1 MRKCKLP
8 FSLLWKVADVR
19 YTLAEDMNK
28 NLDDL
33 SRNLTEMIKD
43 VNQIS
48 SSSTARPTSSEEG
61 INQGE
66 DDPVT
71 QLSAIL
77 GSHQRALNGIDG
89 RSGKL
94 EVDLR
99 ELERRLAGGGGGGVE
114 RNERNGNYGRGGGGG
129 GGGYGLSRLG

>member
-1 MRKCKLP
+1 
-8 FSLLWKVADVR
+8 
-19 YTLAEDMNK
+19 MNK
-28 NLDDL
+28 QLDDL

-48 SSSTARPTSSEEG
+48 SSSHTAARPSSPSEG
-61 INQGE
+61 EINQAE

-94 EVDLR
+94 ETDLR
-99 ELERRLAGGGGGGVE
+99 ELERRLAGGGSGG
-114 RNERNGNYGRGGGGG
+114 NERNGSLNGSYGRGGA

>member
-1 MRKCKLP
+1 
-8 FSLLWKVADVR
+8 
-19 YTLAEDMNK
+19 MNK
-28 NLDDL
+28 QLDDL

-48 SSSTARPTSSEEG
+48 SASQSHAPRPSSPSGGDIDQS
-61 INQGE
+61 E

-77 GSHQRALNGIDG
+77 GSHLRALNGIDG

-94 EVDLR
+94 ETDLR
-99 ELERRLAGGGGGGVE
+99 ELERRLAGGGGG
-114 RNERNGNYGRGGGGG
+114 NERGGNGNLSSSYSRNGA

>member
-1 MRKCKLP
+1 MT
-8 FSLLWKVADVR
+8 R

-48 SSSTARPTSSEEG
+48 SSSTARPTTSSEEG
-61 INQGE
+61 INEGE

-99 ELERRLAGGGGGGVE
+99 ELERRLAGGGGGGE
-114 RNERNGNYGRGGGGG
+114 RGDRNGSYGRGSGGG

>member
-1 MRKCKLP
+1 
-8 FSLLWKVADVR
+8 
-19 YTLAEDMNK
+19 MNK
-28 NLDDL
+28 QLDDL

-48 SSSTARPTSSEEG
+48 SSSQPARPSSDGGEINQSEE
-61 INQGE
+61 
-66 DDPVT
+66 DPVA

-99 ELERRLAGGGGGGVE
+99 ELERRLAGGGGGSV
-114 RNERNGNYGRGGGGG
+114 ERNGNGMNGSYGRGGG

>member
-1 MRKCKLP
+1 
-8 FSLLWKVADVR
+8 
-19 YTLAEDMNK
+19 MNK
-28 NLDDL
+28 QLDDL

-48 SSSTARPTSSEEG
+48 SSSQSHAPRSSSPSGGE
-61 INQGE
+61 INQAE

-77 GSHQRALNGIDG
+77 GSHLRALNGIDG

-94 EVDLR
+94 ENDLK
-99 ELERRLAGGGGGGVE
+99 ELERRLAGGGIDS
-114 RNERNGNYGRGGGGG
+114 RNGGYGRTSVGSGGG

>member
-1 MRKCKLP
+1 
-8 FSLLWKVADVR
+8 
-19 YTLAEDMNK
+19 MNK

-48 SSSTARPTSSEEG
+48 SSSTARPTTSSDEG
-61 INQGE
+61 INEGE

-99 ELERRLAGGGGGGVE
+99 ELERRLAGGGGVE
-114 RNERNGNYGRGGGGG
+114 RGDRNGTYGRGGGGV

>member
-1 MRKCKLP
+1 
-8 FSLLWKVADVR
+8 
-19 YTLAEDMNK
+19 MNK
-28 NLDDL
+28 QLDDL

-48 SSSTARPTSSEEG
+48 SSSQPHARPASPSGGE
-61 INQGE
+61 INQAE

-77 GSHQRALNGIDG
+77 GSHLRALNGIDG

-94 EVDLR
+94 ETDLR
-99 ELERRLAGGGGGGVE
+99 ELERRLAGGGSG
-114 RNERNGNYGRGGGGG
+114 NERGMSGSGTNGSYGRGGA

>member
-1 MRKCKLP
+1 
-8 FSLLWKVADVR
+8 
-19 YTLAEDMNK
+19 MNK
-28 NLDDL
+28 QLDDL

-48 SSSTARPTSSEEG
+48 SSSQPHARPASPSGGE
-61 INQGE
+61 INQAE

-77 GSHQRALNGIDG
+77 GSHLRALNGIDG

-94 EVDLR
+94 ETDLR
-99 ELERRLAGGGGGGVE
+99 ELERRLAGGGGG
-114 RNERNGNYGRGGGGG
+114 NERGMSGTGNGLNGSYGRGGA

>member
-1 MRKCKLP
+1 MK
-8 FSLLWKVADVR
+8 R

-48 SSSTARPTSSEEG
+48 SSSTARPTTSSEEG
-61 INQGE
+61 MNEGE

-99 ELERRLAGGGGGGVE
+99 ELERRLAGGGSGGGE
-114 RNERNGNYGRGGGGG
+114 RGDRNGSYGRGGGGG

>member
-1 MRKCKLP
+1 
-8 FSLLWKVADVR
+8 
-19 YTLAEDMNK
+19 MNK

-48 SSSTARPTSSEEG
+48 SSSTARPTTSSEEG
-61 INQGE
+61 INEGE

-99 ELERRLAGGGGGGVE
+99 ELERRLAGGEGVE
-114 RNERNGNYGRGGGGG
+114 RADRNGSYGRGSGGG

>member
-1 MRKCKLP
+1 MK
-8 FSLLWKVADVR
+8 R

-48 SSSTARPTSSEEG
+48 SSSTARPTTSSEEG
-61 INQGE
+61 MNEGE

-99 ELERRLAGGGGGGVE
+99 ELERRLAGGGGGGE
-114 RNERNGNYGRGGGGG
+114 RGDRNGSYGRGGGGG

>member
-1 MRKCKLP
+1 
-8 FSLLWKVADVR
+8 
-19 YTLAEDMNK
+19 MNK
-28 NLDDL
+28 QLDDL

-48 SSSTARPTSSEEG
+48 SSSNPPRASSPSG
-61 INQGE
+61 DLDQGE

-94 EVDLR
+94 ETDLR
-99 ELERRLAGGGGGGVE
+99 ELERRLAGGGCS
-114 RNERNGNYGRGGGGG
+114 NERSGSMNGSYGRGGA

>member
-1 MRKCKLP
+1 MWLMI
-8 FSLLWKVADVR
+8 R

-48 SSSTARPTSSEEG
+48 SSSTARPTTSSEEG
-61 INQGE
+61 INEGE

-99 ELERRLAGGGGGGVE
+99 ELERRLAGGGGVE
-114 RNERNGNYGRGGGGG
+114 RADRNGSYGRGSGGE

>member
-1 MRKCKLP
+1 MK
-8 FSLLWKVADVR
+8 R

-48 SSSTARPTSSEEG
+48 SSSTARPTTSSEEG
-61 INQGE
+61 INEGE

-99 ELERRLAGGGGGGVE
+99 ELERRLAGGGGVE
-114 RNERNGNYGRGGGGG
+114 RADRNGSYGRGSGGG

>member
-1 MRKCKLP
+1 
-8 FSLLWKVADVR
+8 
-19 YTLAEDMNK
+19 MNK
-28 NLDDL
+28 QLDDL

-48 SSSTARPTSSEEG
+48 SSSQAPRASSPSDE

-94 EVDLR
+94 ETDLR
-99 ELERRLAGGGGGGVE
+99 ELERRLAGGGSS
-114 RNERNGNYGRGGGGG
+114 NERNGSLIASYGRGGA

>member
-1 MRKCKLP
+1 
-8 FSLLWKVADVR
+8 
-19 YTLAEDMNK
+19 MNK

-48 SSSTARPTSSEEG
+48 SSSTARPTTSSEEG
-61 INQGE
+61 MNEGE

-99 ELERRLAGGGGGGVE
+99 ELERRLAGGGGGSE
-114 RNERNGNYGRGGGGG
+114 RGDRNGSYGRGSGGG

>member
-1 MRKCKLP
+1 MI
-8 FSLLWKVADVR
+8 R
-19 YTLAEDMNK
+19 YTLAEHMNK

-48 SSSTARPTSSEEG
+48 SSSTARPTTSSEEG
-61 INQGE
+61 INEGE

-99 ELERRLAGGGGGGVE
+99 ELERRLAGGGGGGE
-114 RNERNGNYGRGGGGG
+114 RGDRNGSYGRGSGGG

>member
-1 MRKCKLP
+1 
-8 FSLLWKVADVR
+8 
-19 YTLAEDMNK
+19 MNK
-28 NLDDL
+28 QLDDL

-48 SSSTARPTSSEEG
+48 SSSQSHAPRPSSPSGGE
-61 INQGE
+61 INQAE

-77 GSHQRALNGIDG
+77 GSHLRALNGIDG

-94 EVDLR
+94 ENDLK
-99 ELERRLAGGGGGGVE
+99 ELERRLAGGGT
-114 RNERNGNYGRGGGGG
+114 ERNGGGFGRASGGSGGGG

>member
-1 MRKCKLP
+1 MI
-8 FSLLWKVADVR
+8 R

-48 SSSTARPTSSEEG
+48 SSSTARPTTSSEEG
-61 INQGE
+61 INEGE

-99 ELERRLAGGGGGGVE
+99 ELERRLAGGGGGGE
-114 RNERNGNYGRGGGGG
+114 RGDRNGSYGRGSGGG